1 MNPFVLL
8 TVSGTGAFPPT
19 ADTMKV
25 VAPVVVVR
33 VKLSMVAVTVRLT
46 VAVCELPPT
55 PLSVP
60 VMVMVCAPEGIAML
74 GRVEMVTV
82 MVGEP
87 ETPPKVTEPVP
98 LKLQVAPAGKP
109 EQLLGVKFTVPD
121 PVTPLAGAMV
131 KVDEADCPAEMEVG
145 VRVLAVNVKS
155 GGATLTCAGE
165 SDEEALSP
173 VSPA

>member
-1 MNPFVLL
+1 M
-8 TVSGTGAFPPT
+8 T
-19 ADTMKV
+19 KV

-33 VKLSMVAVTVRLT
+33 VKLSVVAVMVSVTGT
-46 VAVCELPPT
+46 ECELPPT

-60 VMVMVCAPEGIAML
+60 VMVMVCTPEGIAML

-87 ETPPKVTEPVP
+87 ETPPKVTDPVP

-109 EQLLGVKFTVPD
+109 EQLLGVKLTVPD

-131 KVDEADCPAEMEVG
+131 KVEEADCPAEMEAG
-145 VRVLAVNVKS
+145 VRVLALNVKS
-155 GGATLTCAGE
+155 GGATLTCAGDN
-165 SDEEALSP
+165 DEEALSS
-173 VSPA
+173 VSPT

>member
-1 MNPFVLL
+1 MNVL
-8 TVSGTGAFPPT
+8 
-19 ADTMKV
+19 
-25 VAPVVVVR
+25 APVVVLR
-33 VKLSMVAVTVRLT
+33 VKLSVVWVTVRLT

-60 VMVMVCAPEGIAML
+60 VIVMVCAPEGIAML
-74 GRVEMVTV
+74 GDVAMVTV

-109 EQLLGVKFTVPD
+109 EQLLGVKLTVPD

-131 KVDEADCPAEMEVG
+131 KVDEADCPAEMEAG
-145 VRVLAVNVKS
+145 VSVLALNVKS
-155 GGATLTCAGE
+155 GGATLTCAGDN
-165 SDEEALSP
+165 DEEALSS
-173 VSPA
+173 VFPA